1 MEGPPARSQE
11 LSIEENPR
19 RAARYLTAAG
29 VLAVHV
35 ALIAAL
41 MLAWRPGRLGST
53 AANAVQLV
61 YLAPVAPPPPPQP
74 RTPVANLRRRGGG
87 MNMTVAP
94 PAMDQASFPAAA
106 VPGSS
111 NGEGTGVDWAAEAR
125 RALQAFEIRHH
136 QPAPNQSVSGG
147 PEEEHW
153 HPGKQHHAG
162 EKFKNANG
170 DWIVWIDANCYEIAS
185 AGSRAYAHVAPLTE
199 PVCQDQPDKNTP

>member
-1 MEGPPARSQE
+1 M
-11 LSIEENPR
+11 SIVENRR

-41 MLAWRPGRLGST
+41 MTAWRPGKPGST
-53 AANAVQLV
+53 TANAVQLV
-61 YLAPVAPPPPPQP
+61 YLAPVAPPPQP
-74 RTPVANLRRRGGG
+74 RPMVANLRRRGGG
-87 MNMTVAP
+87 MNIAVAP
-94 PAMDQASFPAAA
+94 PALESASLPAAA
-106 VPGSS
+106 APGSS
-111 NGEGTGVDWAAEAR
+111 NGEGSGIDWAAEAR

-153 HPGKQHHAG
+153 HPGTQHHAG

-170 DWIVWIDANCYEIAS
+170 DWIVWIDANCYEIAT
-185 AGSRAYAHVAPLTE
+185 AGSRAYAHVAPLTQ
-199 PVCQDQPDKNTP
+199 PICRDQPDKNTP

>member
-61 YLAPVAPPPPPQP
+61 YLAPVAPPPQP

-199 PVCQDQPDKNTP
+199 PICQDQPDKNTP

>member
-1 MEGPPARSQE
+1 

-153 HPGKQHHAG
+153 HPGKQHRAG